1 MRKNRAIIITERR
14 KEDKDMKG
22 IYFDMDGTI
31 ANFYGIKNWLDYLQK
46 KQTKPYREARP
57 LVDMRKLGKEIHRLQ
72 NLGYTVGIISWL
84 SKNGNQEYN
93 ERVTEAKKKW
103 LTRHLGSVHFDEI
116 HIVEY
121 GTPKYMF
128 GDGILFDDEERNR
141 KEWSCRNSE
150 NLAFDVNNILDIL
163 EAVR

>member
-1 MRKNRAIIITERR
+1 
-14 KEDKDMKG
+14 MKG

-31 ANFYGIKNWLDYLQK
+31 ANFYGVKNWLDYLQK
-46 KQTKPYREARP
+46 EQTKPYREARP

-93 ERVTEAKKKW
+93 ERVTETKKKW

-116 HIVEY
+116 HIIKY
-121 GTPKYMF
+121 GTPKSLF
-128 GDGILFDDEERNR
+128 GKGILFDDEIQNR
-141 KEWSCRNSE
+141 KEWFRANE
-150 NLAFDVNNILDIL
+150 GNIAFNVNNIIQVL
-163 EAVR
+163 EAIIV